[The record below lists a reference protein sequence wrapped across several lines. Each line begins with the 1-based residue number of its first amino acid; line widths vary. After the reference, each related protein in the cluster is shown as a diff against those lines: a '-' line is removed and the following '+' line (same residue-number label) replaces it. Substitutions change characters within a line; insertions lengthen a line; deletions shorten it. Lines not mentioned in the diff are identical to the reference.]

1 MKSEM
6 NQAKY
11 PALVSTAV
19 VLVLCCLSHSAM
31 AVSTAQQQTIAEEAL
46 KAQEQC
52 FKQMYRDT
60 NAYAQCVRDMRNAQA
75 RAPLKK
81 LGIEYFG
88 FVGALSY
95 ARVGHM
101 NSTQIAGEFLKDYR
115 QTQKLVG
122 ISDAALCST
131 IAGDCTVRIA
141 QIREMEAAPP
151 KQTGMRVQCIN
162 RICSMVPAE

>member
-1 MKSEM
+1 MNSVNFKSHVVTT
-6 NQAKY
+6 
-11 PALVSTAV
+11 LLV
-19 VLVLCCLSHSAM
+19 VLYCLSHKALALSA
-31 AVSTAQQQTIAEEAL
+31 TGHQIIADEAR

-75 RAPLKK
+75 RSPLKK

-101 NSTQIAGEFLKDYR
+101 NSSQIAGEFLKDFR
-115 QTQKLVG
+115 QTQKQVG
-122 ISDAALCST
+122 ISDGSLCAT

-141 QIREMEAAPP
+141 QTREMEAAPP

>member
-1 MKSEM
+1 MKSV
-6 NQAKY
+6 NYKS
-11 PALVSTAV
+11 LVVAAISV
-19 VLVLCCLSHSAM
+19 VLYCLSHNALAISAKGH
-31 AVSTAQQQTIAEEAL
+31 QIIADEAR

-60 NAYAQCVRDMRNAQA
+60 NAYAQCVRDMRNEQA
-75 RAPLKK
+75 RSPLKK

-101 NSTQIAGEFLKDYR
+101 NSSQIAGEFLKDYR
-115 QTQKLVG
+115 QTQKQVG
-122 ISDAALCST
+122 ISDDALCT
-131 IAGDCTVRIA
+131 TVAGDCAVRIA
-141 QIREMEAAPP
+141 QTREMEAAPP
-151 KQTGMRVQCIN
+151 RQTGMRVQCIN

>member
-1 MKSEM
+1 M
-6 NQAKY
+6 NQARY
-11 PALVSTAV
+11 PALASMAAAV
-19 VLVLCCLSHSAM
+19 VLCCLSQSAN
-31 AVSTAQQQTIAEEAL
+31 ALSAGDHQTIAEEAR

-60 NAYAQCVRDMRNAQA
+60 SAYAQCVRDMRETQQ
-75 RAPLKK
+75 RSPLRK

-101 NSTQIAGEFLKDYR
+101 NSNQIAGEFLKDYR
-115 QTQKLVG
+115 KTQKQVG

-131 IAGDCTVRIA
+131 IAGDCTVRLA

>member
-1 MKSEM
+1 M
-6 NQAKY
+6 NRAKY
-11 PALVSTAV
+11 PSPFALTMAV
-19 VLVLCCLSHSAM
+19 VLCSLSHGAL
-31 AVSTAQQQTIAEEAL
+31 AVSAVDHQTIAEEAR

-60 NAYAQCVRDMRNAQA
+60 NAYAQCVRDMRSAQQHS
-75 RAPLKK
+75 PLKK

-95 ARVGHM
+95 VRVGHM
-101 NSTQIAGEFLKDYR
+101 NSSQIAGEFLKDYR
-115 QTQKLVG
+115 KTQKRVG
-122 ISDAALCST
+122 ISDSALCST

>member
-1 MKSEM
+1 MSRVNYKSLLEV
-6 NQAKY
+6 
-11 PALVSTAV
+11 ALASA
-19 VLVLCCLSHSAM
+19 LCCVSANAF
-31 AVSTAQQQTIAEEAL
+31 AVSETAHKTIAEEAH

-52 FKQMYRDT
+52 FKQMYRDS
-60 NAYAQCVRDMRNAQA
+60 NAYAQCVRNMRNEQS
-75 RAPLKK
+75 RSPLKK

-95 ARVGHM
+95 MRVGHM
-101 NSTQIAGEFLKDYR
+101 NSSQIAGEFLKDYR
-115 QTQKLVG
+115 QTQKRVG
-122 ISDAALCST
+122 ISDHALCNT
-131 IAGDCTVRIA
+131 IAGDCNVRLA